1 MNIGDKITVLRKQKK
16 LSQADLAKVAEVS
29 REIIGRYERNEASPS
44 IEVAKKIAAALEV
57 SLDYLSGAENSI
69 IDRKS
74 LKRLEDIEKLPDT
87 DKDHILYALDGLI
100 KAAKLNAL

>member
-57 SLDYLSGAENSI
+57 SLDYLSGAEASI

-74 LKRLEDIEKLPDT
+74 LKRLEDIERLPDT
-87 DKDHILYALDGLI
+87 DKNHILYALDGLI